1 MSGDDLAVRS
11 RGDAAEAGEVDVGA
25 VSTCVAVVI
34 RVVEVDLEPEGV
46 SVVLGRPADVLDE
59 EYRRVTSQGH
69 EPMMPDRSG

>member
-1 MSGDDLAVRS
+1 
-11 RGDAAEAGEVDVGA
+11 VDVAA

-59 EYRRVTSQGH
+59 EYRRVTSQGTS
-69 EPMMPDRSG
+69 R